1 MKLKISTVI
10 AGFFLTLG
18 GVGFFGVGTATAIA
32 TWGQAQAV
40 PNIGVLNAG
49 GSANVLSISCTSS
62 GNCSA
67 GGFYTDAAQV
77 QYAFVA
83 DETNGVWGN
92 AQQMAGSL
100 SVRGGAQVNSISC
113 PTAGNCSAVGAYLDS
128 SGNSKAFV
136 VDQSNG
142 TWGQAQ
148 EVAGAES
155 TRGNAKLESIS
166 CTSPGNCSAGGFFTN
181 NIFAQAFAIDEV
193 GGVWGSVQGIVG
205 TSYGNLLSISCPT
218 AGNCSA
224 GGYTF
229 DGSYNQPIVVD
240 ETNGTWGQAQSVPN
254 IAPNNVANSE
264 VLSISCGSPGNC
276 SAGGYYSS
284 SRYRTQAFVDDET
297 NGTWGQAQEA
307 PNTATLNTGGMA
319 QITTVSCASPCNCS
333 AGGMYSDNV
342 GNQQALVI
350 DEINGTWGQAQEV
363 PNIATLN
370 FSNSMVDS
378 ISCPTAGNC
387 SAGGFY
393 GDGSR
398 QGQAFVVDQSNGTW
412 GQAQE
417 VSNFGT
423 LNAGGSGQISAISC
437 PSAGICGA
445 GGVFTDG
452 GSQEQAFVVD
462 ALTPTPPTSTPPTS
476 TPPTSTPPT
485 STPPT
490 STPPTSTPPTST
502 PPTSMGT
509 TPSTTLGQQVALA
522 TTGGNFELQRAIAGG
537 CFALGG
543 LILALSRRRKSRT
556 VGK

>member
-1 MKLKISTVI
+1 MKGTEEMKMRISTVI
-10 AGFFLTLG
+10 AGLCFTLG
-18 GVGFFGVGTATAIA
+18 GIGFLGVGTATATA
-32 TWGQAQAV
+32 TWGQAQGV
-40 PNIGVLNAG
+40 PNLGALNLG

-92 AQQMAGSL
+92 AQQIAGSL
-100 SVRGGAQVNSISC
+100 SVRGGAQVSSISC
-113 PTAGNCSAVGAYLDS
+113 PTAGNCSAVGTYLES

-136 VDQSNG
+136 VDQTNG
-142 TWGQAQ
+142 TWGTAQ

-155 TRGNAKLESIS
+155 SRGNAQLESIA

-181 NIFAQAFAIDEV
+181 NVFAQAFAIDEV
-193 GGVWGSVQGIVG
+193 AGVWGPVQGIVG

-229 DGSYNQPIVVD
+229 DGSYNQAIVVD
-240 ETNGTWGQAQSVPN
+240 EVNGTWGPSQPVPN
-254 IAPNNVANSE
+254 VAPNNVANAE

-276 SAGGYYSS
+276 SIGGYYGS
-284 SRYRTQAFVDDET
+284 SRFHTQAFVDDES

-319 QITTVSCASPCNCS
+319 QISAISCTSPGNCS
-333 AGGMYSDNV
+333 AGGLYSNNV
-342 GNQQALVI
+342 GNQALVI
-350 DEINGTWGQAQEV
+350 DEVNGTWGAAQQV
-363 PNIATLN
+363 PNISTLN
-370 FSNSMVDS
+370 SSNSMVDS

-393 GDGSR
+393 TNGSR
-398 QGQAFVVDQSNGTW
+398 QGDAFVVDQSNGTW

-417 VSNFGT
+417 VPNFGT
-423 LNAGGSGQISAISC
+423 LNAGGSGQITAISC

-445 GGVFTDG
+445 GGNYTDA
-452 GSQEQAFVVD
+452 GSLEQAFVVD
-462 ALTPTPPTSTPPTS
+462 ALAPVPPTTTPPTSTPPTVVPSS
-476 TPPTSTPPT
+476 TVSSTEAPSPTHATTSTTATQPA
-485 STPPT
+485 
-490 STPPTSTPPTST
+490 
-502 PPTSMGT
+502 
-509 TPSTTLGQQVALA
+509 TLAM
-522 TTGGNFELQRAIAGG
+522 TGANLETERAVAGG
-537 CFALGG
+537 CFALGV
-543 LILALSRRRKSRT
+543 LILAVSRRRKPRT
-556 VGK
+556 VGS